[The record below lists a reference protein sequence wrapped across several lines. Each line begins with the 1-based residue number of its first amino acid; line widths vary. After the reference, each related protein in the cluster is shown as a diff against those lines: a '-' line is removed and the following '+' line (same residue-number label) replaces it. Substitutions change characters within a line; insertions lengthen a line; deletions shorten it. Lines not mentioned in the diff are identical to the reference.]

1 MRGMGLVMP
10 RSLNVVRVGF
20 HKSQVSKPLGVR
32 GVLGPAL
39 ISVIYPTMDGPPGA
53 SLSFE
58 ASMAPVYWRV
68 ALYLFLSME
77 VMLYSSTKSCF
88 SAVCWVEGRWKIGI
102 F

>member
-20 HKSQVSKPLGVR
+20 HKSQVSKPFGVR

-39 ISVIYPTMDGPPGA
+39 ISVMYTTRDGPPGA

-58 ASMAPVYWRV
+58 ASMAPVYWRGGSYPPPPME
-68 ALYLFLSME
+68 LFFLSRKKN
-77 VMLYSSTKSCF
+77 SF
-88 SAVCWVEGRWKIGI
+88 PGFFAGEGGR
-102 F
+102 